1 MTDERMTDEAD
12 RYKAAFAKLPSLP
25 VVRMDEDT
33 TIRVSAVLRPAE
45 PGGPSKAFL
54 VVGKPTEGGEAREL
68 FAIEADVKTIESLK
82 AQLGDAIRELRAL
95 DFGGQAKSKGLDL

>member
-1 MTDERMTDEAD
+1 MTDEAD
-12 RYKAAFAKLPSLP
+12 RYKAAFAKLPTLP

-45 PGGPSKAFL
+45 AGGPNRAFL

-68 FAIEADVKTIESLK
+68 FAIEADVRTIESLK
-82 AQLGDAIRELRAL
+82 AQLGEALQELRAL
-95 DFGGQAKSKGLDL
+95 DAGRQSKGMEL